1 MSFYNALLL
10 VLIAIITFP
19 HASADLSVQCSDAVC
34 VLAAMANSSVSNIRL
49 ESDAN
54 FGTDEAR
61 AMLAQLSGAVVRR
74 NLTISGPS
82 SPPGTFPA
90 LNMAFPQ
97 SNISLAPGVFLTYRN
112 VMLRQILYFAP
123 EIVVNSPGAFVILDS
138 CMRHYYAD
146 DLLDATGRPLFGVQS
161 YHQVS
166 VIEEVISSACQ
177 QAVFATN
184 NLTCVA
190 ELSSELYQ
198 RELASPLGWLP
209 QNLNTSRQ
217 LAIDAQAA
225 AAATPPPALQ
235 QPPATSPNSSS
246 TNASKAVGVGVG
258 VGVGVACSVLA
269 AIAVLAW
276 RRRAAHRD
284 ATQALAYQT
293 ASSDLANS
301 YKSGAMG
308 TASICPS
315 NAAPSDAKPMASPST
330 DDHLSVSVAMGAAAA
345 GMNSSWD
352 RQLAPKSQAGGK
364 TSMAATRPQLEA
376 AGHSSQTLSSLGS
389 SQGNPIPANKDALGK
404 LFSSEGFAMPAALTD
419 LITDEQPIDASI
431 NLAVDVERDVRIGP
445 FLGSGMAGN
454 VYQATYQGQ
463 QIAIKMFVAG
473 ADLRSFSQEISILG
487 RTAHPNI
494 VRLLGA
500 CFSVDQ
506 VALLEELCH
515 GSLDELMY
523 PSQLTGRKAPTPI
536 AAAVPQGI
544 PAASPSQDVKAQLP
558 LVQGPLPLRA
568 VLHIA
573 LQASELGCITGLSY
587 GSGLA
592 PDAAQGVGFK
602 ADRDRVIAQGL
613 AFLHPT
619 IIHRDL
625 KPGNILLVHDPSAN
639 PVTVNPVSVTKVPAP
654 DDSNA
659 ASEAADPMRSAD
671 SGSRR
676 GPGSDAALMMLRA
689 KLSGGDS

>member
-1 MSFYNALLL
+1 
-10 VLIAIITFP
+10 
-19 HASADLSVQCSDAVC
+19 
-34 VLAAMANSSVSNIRL
+34 MANSSVSNIRL

-138 CMRHYYAD
+138 CMRHYYGAFPPQLLNSLPQQRRPAWAPGTNVVTQLPLGACRRGPNPALCWATAYELVDYAD

-463 QIAIKMFVAG
+463 QAIESCTPCLFCTHTRAANGWPAWPPLVPDPDLPYLQIAIKMFVAG

-515 GSLDELMY
+515 GSLDE
-523 PSQLTGRKAPTPI
+523 
-536 AAAVPQGI
+536 
-544 PAASPSQDVKAQLP
+544 
-558 LVQGPLPLRA
+558 
-568 VLHIA
+568 
-573 LQASELGCITGLSY
+573 
-587 GSGLA
+587 
-592 PDAAQGVGFK
+592 
-602 ADRDRVIAQGL
+602 
-613 AFLHPT
+613 
-619 IIHRDL
+619 
-625 KPGNILLVHDPSAN
+625 
-639 PVTVNPVSVTKVPAP
+639 
-654 DDSNA
+654 
-659 ASEAADPMRSAD
+659 
-671 SGSRR
+671 
-676 GPGSDAALMMLRA
+676 
-689 KLSGGDS
+689 